1 MFLAGQTSPMIF
13 ASAMLNFGVRQLLET
28 LVEIEDELW
37 QKKQQS
43 VDA

>member
-1 MFLAGQTSPMIF
+1 MNYTVNGAWEGWK
-13 ASAMLNFGVRQLLET
+13 GET